1 MKKGFIITL
10 MFSILFFSGCSC
22 SLKNNVKDDTTD
34 DNIIKITNDE
44 VVGEQNIEGI
54 VLKNE
59 IFQVQDGITTIVTK
73 VTNTTD
79 SDFMLKNYQMLI
91 ADENGQFTILDSE
104 VNENI
109 SPKDEKYY
117 TTTMEIDLSSSSK
130 VNYSINVVNE

>member
-22 SLKNNVKDDTTD
+22 SLKNNVKDDATD
-34 DNIIKITNDE
+34 DNIIKITDEE

-59 IFQVQDGITTIVTK
+59 TFQVQDGITTIVTK

>member
-10 MFSILFFSGCSC
+10 MFSTLFFSGCSC

-109 SPKDEKYY
+109 SPNEEKYY

>member
-59 IFQVQDGITTIVTK
+59 TFQVQDGITTIVTK

-109 SPKDEKYY
+109 LPNEEKYY

>member
-1 MKKGFIITL
+1 MWTYAIKL
-10 MFSILFFSGCSC
+10 Y
-22 SLKNNVKDDTTD
+22 N
-34 DNIIKITNDE
+34 DNIIKITDEE

-59 IFQVQDGITTIVTK
+59 TFQVQDGITTIVTK

>member
-22 SLKNNVKDDTTD
+22 SLKNNVKDDATD
-34 DNIIKITNDE
+34 DNIIKITDDE

-59 IFQVQDGITTIVTK
+59 TFQVQNGVTTIVTK

-79 SDFMLKNYQMLI
+79 VDFFLENYQMLI
-91 ADENGQFTILDSE
+91 TDDGGDFTILDSE

-109 SPKDEKYY
+109 LPNDEKYY
-117 TTTMEIDLSSSSK
+117 TTTLELDLSLSSK
-130 VNYSINVVNE
+130 VEYSINVVNG

>member
-22 SLKNNVKDDTTD
+22 SLKNNVKDDATD
-34 DNIIKITNDE
+34 DNIIKITDEE

-59 IFQVQDGITTIVTK
+59 TFQVQDGITTIVTK

-104 VNENI
+104 INENI